1 MIKILTVC
9 LGNICR
15 SPLAE
20 ELLRRKCTDL
30 GLRVQVDSAGTSNY
44 HVGSPPDKRMIRI
57 AGKFG
62 YNIAH
67 LRARQFSPD
76 DFDNFDYI
84 LVMDESNKRNV
95 LALCKNPDHRSK
107 VLSFQYFAGIHTP
120 DFVPDP
126 YYGDEN
132 DFLNTFRIVE
142 QSAESIAQKLF
153 KLRPS

>member
-15 SPLAE
+15 SPIAE
-20 ELLRRKCTDL
+20 ELLRQKCTDL
-30 GLRVQVDSAGTSNY
+30 GLGVHVDSAGTANY

-62 YNIAH
+62 YDISQ
-67 LRARQFSPD
+67 LKARQFSPS

-84 LVMDESNKRNV
+84 LVMDESNKKNV
-95 LALCKNPDHRSK
+95 LALSKYPNHRAK
-107 VLSFQYFAGIHTP
+107 VHSYQDFAGINTP

-126 YYGDEN
+126 YYGEED
-132 DFLNTFRIVE
+132 DFLHTFQIVE
-142 QSAESIAQKLF
+142 RSAERIAQKLS
-153 KLRPS
+153 KLHTS